1 MHTEWSKNQ
10 ILLRHFFMVI
20 GMAILGIV
28 DNIMKFIAV
37 EISLW
42 QFHFVRSLIAVPVI
56 VVFGLLLG
64 WDLNPND
71 FGRSWAAIYFYLV
84 RCSFILAV

>member
-1 MHTEWSKNQ
+1 MHTEWRKNQ
-10 ILLRHFFMVI
+10 ILLRHFFMVT
-20 GMAILGIV
+20 GMAILGII
-28 DNIMKFIAV
+28 DNFMKFIAV

-64 WDLNPND
+64 WDLNPKD
-71 FGRSWAAIYFYLV
+71 FG
-84 RCSFILAV
+84 

>member
-10 ILLRHFFMVI
+10 ILLRHFFMVT

-42 QFHFVRSLIAVPVI
+42 
-56 VVFGLLLG
+56 
-64 WDLNPND
+64 
-71 FGRSWAAIYFYLV
+71 
-84 RCSFILAV
+84 

>member
-1 MHTEWSKNQ
+1 
-10 ILLRHFFMVI
+10 MVT

-28 DNIMKFIAV
+28 DNFRKFIAV

-56 VVFGLLLG
+56 VVFGLLFG

-71 FGRSWAAIYFYLV
+71 FGQFWAAICFYLV
-84 RCSFILAV
+84 RCLFILAI

>member
-10 ILLRHFFMVI
+10 ILLHHFFMVI

-28 DNIMKFIAV
+28 DNIMKFIAM

-56 VVFGLLLG
+56 VVFGLLFG
-64 WDLNPND
+64 WDLNPKD
-71 FGRSWAAIYFYLV
+71 FG
-84 RCSFILAV
+84 